1 MTKRSSSSARAK
13 GAASKK
19 RYAATRKKSGGKNN
33 RKGSKSRK
41 KKTSGWQVAIEKL
54 VSGQSMGVILALTGI
69 FTLLALLSSQR
80 GVVTAWWID
89 LMSLLFGVG
98 VYWLPAVLVITGV
111 YLFLLS
117 QGHHGRFSPWR
128 FLGFL
133 LFWAALQGF
142 IHWIGVTRGAMLD
155 SPRPGDYGGL
165 MGWGLAQTLIATL
178 GAGLAGVL
186 ILGIMGLGVILMLGT
201 SRQRLW
207 QGVVELGGWLG
218 QGWQQL
224 RAAWA
229 ARGPHLT
236 KNLGAAWLALSRRVR
251 GWRKVHTMPAAPTAS
266 APQPEAVATGAV
278 STLPSDTPSTVVES
292 PLEPPVRIV
301 GGEAT
306 EWRLPRIEDIL
317 DPAPSGEMTEE
328 DLAERARI
336 IEDTLNAFGVPVT
349 VVEVNKGPVVTQF
362 GVKPGYVVRK
372 VRGEEKRMKVRV
384 SKIQNL
390 ANDLALALAAAP
402 IRIEAPVPGR
412 DIVGIEVPNQA
423 ASMVT
428 LRSILESEEFAALKA
443 PLKIGL
449 GQDVSGR
456 PVAASLA
463 RMPHLLIAG
472 ATGSG
477 KSVCVNAIICSL
489 LFQYTPDDL
498 RFIMVDPK
506 RVELTVYNGI
516 PHLIDNVITDVETV
530 IAVLGWA
537 VREMETRYKR
547 LEKAGVRH
555 IEGYNARMVTEG
567 RPKMP
572 YTVIVIDELA
582 DIMLMSPDEVE
593 KLLVRLAQMARAVGI
608 HLVLATQRPSVNVVT
623 GLIKANFPSRIAFAV
638 TSQVDSRVILDT
650 PGAEKLLGRGD
661 MLFMRPDSSKL
672 ARLQGAFVSDAEV
685 HRLVRYWR
693 GQRGLVEPA
702 SELAAGPPQQVQ
714 RPLWEE
720 VVAQEKA
727 QARRDPL
734 YDEAVQVVMEA
745 GRASVSL
752 LQRKL
757 QIGYTRAARLIDMLE
772 EEGVIG
778 PDLGGGRGRPI
789 LVEPTTPSAPPPP
802 PAEEEPAEP
811 APPMEPPAEAAPE
824 PPPWD
829 DLEDEEWEDPSEPL

>member
-1 MTKRSSSSARAK
+1 MSPRPTKANSGKPTSSSRRA
-13 GAASKK
+13 
-19 RYAATRKKSGGKNN
+19 YAATRKKSGSRSRSN
-33 RKGSKSRK
+33 SKSKKKRTSRK
-41 KKTSGWQVAIEKL
+41 KSSSWQTLVEKL
-54 VSGQSMGVILALTGI
+54 VSGQSLGVMLVLSGI

-89 LMSLLFGVG
+89 MMSLMFGMG
-98 VYWLPAVLVITGV
+98 VYWIPLVLMVSG
-111 YLFLLS
+111 LFVFLYS
-117 QGHHGRFSPWR
+117 QGYRGRFTPSR
-128 FLGFL
+128 FFGFL
-133 LFWAALQGF
+133 LFWTSLQAL
-142 IHWIGVTRGAMLD
+142 IHLIGVTRRAELA

-165 MGWGLAQTLIATL
+165 MGWALAQTMITALGPTL
-178 GAGLAGVL
+178 SGVI
-186 ILGIMGLGVILMLGT
+186 ILTIMAVSVILMLGVGWDVLGNT
-201 SRQRLW
+201 LAAGLAGLMGLLAAVWDGLRGRGPGMMQSIGTVW
-207 QGVVELGGWLG
+207 QGF
-218 QGWQQL
+218 
-224 RAAWA
+224 
-229 ARGPHLT
+229 LT
-236 KNLGAAWLALSRRVR
+236 RVR
-251 GWRKVHTMPAAPTAS
+251 GWRSVHTQPVQEPEPATA
-266 APQPEAVATGAV
+266 AVT
-278 STLPSDTPSTVVES
+278 TLPPDEDKVVLETP
-292 PLEPPVRIV
+292 PEPTIRIV
-301 GGEAT
+301 GGQEGT
-306 EWRLPRIEDIL
+306 EWRLPRIEDVL
-317 DPAPSGEMTEE
+317 DDGPSGEITEE

-349 VVEVNKGPVVTQF
+349 VVEVNRGPVVTQF

-384 SKIQNL
+384 SKIQAL
-390 ANDLALALAAAP
+390 ANDLSLALAASP

-412 DIVGIEVPNQA
+412 DIVGIEVPNQ
-423 ASMVT
+423 SITMVT
-428 LRSILESEEFAALKA
+428 LRSILESEEFASLNA
-443 PLKIGL
+443 PLKIAL

-516 PHLIDNVITDVETV
+516 PHLINNVITEVETV
-530 IAVLGWA
+530 VSVLGWA
-537 VREMETRYKR
+537 VKEMETRYKQ
-547 LEKAGVRH
+547 LEKAGVRN
-555 IEGYNARMVTEG
+555 IESYNARMVTEG
-567 RPKMP
+567 KPRMP

-582 DIMLMSPDEVE
+582 DIMMMAPEEVE

-685 HRLVRYWR
+685 HRLVRFWR
-693 GQRGLVEPA
+693 GQRGMTEPA
-702 SELAAGPPQQVQ
+702 SELAAGPPVQ
-714 RPLWEE
+714 RPMWEDMI
-720 VVAQEKA
+720 QKEKEA
-727 QARRDPL
+727 SRRDPL
-734 YDEAVQVVMEA
+734 FDEAVAVVQEA

-757 QIGYTRAARLIDMLE
+757 QIGYTRAARLIDMME
-772 EEGVIG
+772 EEGIVG
-778 PDLGGGRGRPI
+778 PDLGGSRGREVLIGPDEPEPQ
-789 LVEPTTPSAPPPP
+789 VEPAYEEAPL
-802 PAEEEPAEP
+802 E
-811 APPMEPPAEAAPE
+811 PPMEE
-824 PPPWD
+824 PPPWS
-829 DLEDEEWEDPSEPL
+829 DEEDDWFDPSEPVG